1 MLDPGRQK
9 EKAEEGKENVEDSV
23 HWVSTGWALQTSG
36 IETLTMQAIE
46 PKETKCLSRLHP
58 PTQPLHSL
66 SKQWLSPDREATA
79 LHRAQKRLHITYRF
93 FPIKR
98 VNFFK

>member
-1 MLDPGRQK
+1 LPVQRRTVVEPGDRPQEQQQGRQK
-9 EKAEEGKENVEDSV
+9 EKAEEGKKEVEGSV
-23 HWVSTGWALQTSG
+23 HWVSTGWALQTNK

-66 SKQWLSPDREATA
+66 SKQWLSPDREANGLPYA
-79 LHRAQKRLHITYRF
+79 
-93 FPIKR
+93 
-98 VNFFK
+98 